1 MKNLYQ
7 FYLIDKE
14 IKKTFSKFTT
24 KENINIA
31 HTNKKYFLLQTTIH
45 KVFTYSYI
53 QLHTYSLHIVF
64 ITFTYSFYC
73 IETMF

>member
-14 IKKTFSKFTT
+14 IKKTFSKFTP

-31 HTNKKYFLLQTTIH
+31 HTNKKYFLLQTAIH

-53 QLHTYSLHIVF
+53 
-64 ITFTYSFYC
+64 
-73 IETMF
+73 